1 MTAPDPAIARVH
13 EQLVALAGVTA
24 AIVWVADA
32 AGAVFHASDAF
43 HEFVGR
49 RDLDLAAG
57 EWLTMLHP
65 DDRSTALAAWVAA
78 LSDGSAYSTEF
89 RLRRHDG
96 RYRWHQLAGQP
107 VHADDGT
114 VAAWYGTA
122 VEVDD
127 SRREQHLVVAENR
140 LLEAVAGGGSLP
152 DVLADTATMLEGL
165 VGGSWTVAPVDD
177 DVAVVAA
184 TPFVRTVS
192 DSRGRAAVVVRRTD
206 AGPPIDTDD
215 LVVVDRAVQLLAI
228 ALERDRVDTELRDA
242 ATTLRLATRLTR
254 IGAWSVVLGDD
265 TAVWSDEVCDIH
277 GVPQG
282 SAPLADDTVDYYV
295 PEDRALV
302 RRTFRECVIDGVS
315 FDIEARIT
323 RPDGTEAWV
332 RSAGEPQRGP
342 DGRVIAVRGA
352 LQDISE
358 WKAAQAAVRDTER
371 RFSDIAKATSDVVW
385 EFDVTT
391 NTIWRSSGLPE
402 VFGPGGEDSY
412 EPLWADRVHP
422 DDGDR
427 VNGAIQEALTTRAA
441 NFSVECRIRRLDGGW
456 SEVRLGA
463 ALSWD
468 GERMVRMVGNV
479 VDVSTERELERQRLQ
494 GQRLEAIGQ
503 LTGGVA
509 HDFNNLLAVIMGGA
523 EVLELELRDSPDT
536 RDVAAMIRKASE
548 RGAELTRRL
557 LAFARRQPLEPAAL
571 DVHALLAGLDVLLRR
586 TLGTDLEVEYVRAGG
601 LWPAMA
607 DAPQLEAAVL
617 NLCLNGRDA
626 MPAGGRLTIETANSH
641 LDHEYAGSHP
651 GVAPG
656 QYVMIAV
663 SDTGTGMTPEV
674 AAQVFEPFFTT
685 KRRGAGTGLGLSMVY
700 GFVKQSAG
708 HVKVYSEVGEGTT
721 VRLYLPRSFEQPA
734 SSVAPAGEEM
744 VGGDETIL
752 VVEDDG
758 EVRDHVVR
766 QLEHLGYAVRAAENA
781 DVALAALEADP
792 AVHLLFTD
800 VVMPGSINGR
810 QLADVVAQRW
820 PSIRVLFTSGYTE
833 NAIVHHGRLDPG
845 VQLLVKPYRLKDL
858 ADRVRS
864 VLDAQRD
871 V

>member
-13 EQLVALAGVTA
+13 EQLIALAGVTA
-24 AIVWVADA
+24 AIVWVADHT
-32 AGAVFHASDAF
+32 GAVFHASDAF

-65 DDRSTALAAWVAA
+65 DDRSTALAAWVDA
-78 LSDGSAYSTEF
+78 LSDGSSYSTEF

-107 VHADDGT
+107 VHTGDGA

-127 SRREQHLVVAENR
+127 GRREQYLVVAENR
-140 LLEAVAGGGSLP
+140 LLETVAGGGSLT

-165 VGGSWTVAPVDD
+165 VGGSWAVVRVTGDD
-177 DVAVVAA
+177 DVAA
-184 TPFVRTVS
+184 TGPFERTVS
-192 DSRGRAAVVVRRTD
+192 DSRGRAAIVVRRIDGGAALD
-206 AGPPIDTDD
+206 ADD
-215 LVVVDRAVQLLAI
+215 LIVVDRAAQLLAI
-228 ALERDRVDTELRDA
+228 ALERDRVDSELRDA
-242 ATTLRLATRLTR
+242 ATALRLATRLTR

-265 TAVWSDEVCDIH
+265 TVVWSDEVCDIH
-277 GVPQG
+277 GLPHG
-282 SAPLADDTVDYYV
+282 SAPLVDDTVGLYV

-302 RRTFRECVIDGVS
+302 RRTFRECVNDGTS
-315 FDIEARIT
+315 FDIEARIS

-342 DGRVIAVRGA
+342 DGRVVGVRGA

-358 WKAAQAAVRDTER
+358 WKAAQAAVRATER

-412 EPLWADRVHP
+412 EPTWSDRVHP
-422 DDGDR
+422 DDSDR
-427 VNGAIQEALTTRAA
+427 VNGAIRDALTARAA
-441 NFSVECRIRRLDGGW
+441 NFSVECRVRRLDGGW
-456 SEVRLGA
+456 CEVRLGG

-468 GERMVRMVGNV
+468 DERMVRMVGNV

-523 EVLELELRDSPDT
+523 EVLEAELRDDPEAS
-536 RDVAAMIRKASE
+536 DVAVMIRKASE

-557 LAFARRQPLEPAAL
+557 LAFARRQPLEPAPL
-571 DVHALLAGLDVLLRR
+571 DVHALLAGLDVMLRR
-586 TLGTDLEVEYVRAGG
+586 TLGQDLEVEYVRAGG

-626 MPAGGRLTIETANSH
+626 MPGGGRLTVETSNAH
-641 LDHEYAGSHP
+641 LDHEYAAAHP
-651 GVAPG
+651 GVVPG

-685 KRRGAGTGLGLSMVY
+685 KRRGSGTGLGLSMVY

-721 VRLYLPRSFEQPA
+721 VRLYLPRSFDQPA
-734 SSVAPAGEEM
+734 PSVAASGEEM
-744 VGGDETIL
+744 VGGDETIV

-758 EVRDHVVR
+758 EVRGHVVR
-766 QLEHLGYAVRAAENA
+766 QLEHLGYLVREAENA
-781 DVALAALEADP
+781 DVGLALIEADP
-792 AVHLLFTD
+792 SVHLLFTD

-810 QLADVVAQRW
+810 QLADLVTERW
-820 PSIRVLFTSGYTE
+820 PSIKVLFTSGYTE

-858 ADRVRS
+858 ADRVRA
-864 VLDAQRD
+864 VLDDRREP
-871 V
+871 